1 MASEDNVQNQDQEE
15 FDDTIL
21 GTAKIDPDQHSPGKS
36 NPDRIASLKYSI
48 AGLIYMFR
56 HEQSIKALSI
66 WSLTVVVLVVWL
78 PVGSVAAALVL
89 LSVGLVWM
97 GEFLNSAVEAVVD
110 LSTEDIHPMAK
121 IAKDVAASAVLVG
134 VVIMIIV
141 MVLILGPPLL
151 EQLDSLGKLF

>member
-1 MASEDNVQNQDQEE
+1 MTKEDAQNQDQEAI
-15 FDDTIL
+15 DDSIL
-21 GTAKIDPDQHSPGKS
+21 GTAKIDPDRYNRGKS

-56 HEQSIKALSI
+56 HEQSIKGLSI
-66 WSLTVVVLVVWL
+66 WSVTVVVLLIWL
-78 PVGSVAAALVL
+78 PVSSVAAALVF

-110 LSTEDIHPMAK
+110 LSTEGIHPMAK

-134 VVIMIIV
+134 VVIMVIV
-141 MVLILGPPLL
+141 VALILGPPLL
-151 EQLDSLGKLF
+151 EQLDSLGTIF